1 MWITLHSVSSFMK
14 DNLAR
19 AMNFTQQ
26 DSKYN
31 RKFKVVFTLDFF
43 VLKNMNYI

>member
-19 AMNFTQQ
+19 AINFTHQ

-31 RKFKVVFTLDFF
+31 RKFKIVFTLDFF